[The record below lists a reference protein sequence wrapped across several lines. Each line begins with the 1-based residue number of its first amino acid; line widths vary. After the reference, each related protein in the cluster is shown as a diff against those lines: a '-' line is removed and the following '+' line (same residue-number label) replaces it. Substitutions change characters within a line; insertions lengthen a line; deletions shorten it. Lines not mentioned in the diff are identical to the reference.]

1 MTVKQSYIHIAVNH
15 KTKIVE
21 FVKVTAYHEKA
32 DFQVLDKAL
41 IKLGHN
47 HFTLISYPVEL
58 KKRLTKP
65 FECLVSFKHSDDL
78 NTKHFLTEFITDH
91 NL

>member
-1 MTVKQSYIHIAVNH
+1 MKQQSYIHLAVNKH
-15 KTKIVE
+15 TRLVE
-21 FVKVTAYHEKA
+21 YVKVTAYHEKA
-32 DFQVLDKAL
+32 NFQVLDKAL

-47 HFTLISYPVEL
+47 RFTLVSYPVEL

-65 FECLVSFKHSDDL
+65 FTCLVGFKSNDDL

>member
-1 MTVKQSYIHIAVNH
+1 MKKQSYIHLAVN
-15 KTKIVE
+15 KYTKIVE
-21 FVKVTAYHEKA
+21 YVKVTAYHEKA
-32 DFQVLDKAL
+32 NFQVLDKAL

-47 HFTLISYPVEL
+47 HFTLVSYPFEL

-65 FECLVSFKHSDDL
+65 FAGLVGFKSNDDL
-78 NTKHFLTEFITDH
+78 NTKHFLTEFIADH